1 MFWESRKSIIDSQVF
16 ETINRMARPVGVV
29 LFGVECELKH
39 ETRLMCWRKI
49 RRLMDGSSRESLMNL
64 ERAYR
69 AIRARKNV
77 LVVMPEEASV
87 WERYRE
93 DVVKALERLGANQVV
108 GIFVKKS
115 LILKESE
122 LNKPE
127 TIETN
132 HLIKAFDMK
141 PPEAREFNQLFIV
154 KDTWE

>member
-16 ETINRMARPVGVV
+16 ETINRMARPVGIV

-49 RRLMDGSSRESLMNL
+49 RKLMDGSSRESLMNL

-93 DVVKALERLGANQVV
+93 DVAKALERLGANQVV

-115 LILKESE
+115 LILKKSE
-122 LNKPE
+122 LNNPK